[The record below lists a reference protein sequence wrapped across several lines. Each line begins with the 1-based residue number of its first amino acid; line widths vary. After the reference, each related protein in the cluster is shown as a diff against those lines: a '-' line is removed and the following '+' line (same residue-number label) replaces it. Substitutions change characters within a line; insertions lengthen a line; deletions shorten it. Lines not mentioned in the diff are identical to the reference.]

1 MPASSR
7 QARWESEKATWP
19 HPEFSRFV
27 EAGGLR
33 WHVQCAGRG
42 PRLLLVHGTGAST
55 HSWRDLIPRLAQR
68 FTIVAADL
76 PGHGFTEEVT
86 VQQRSIGG
94 MSACLAELLRALDC
108 RPVYCVGH
116 SAGAVILCRMA
127 LEGFIQPRVII
138 SLNGAF
144 LPLASTVGR
153 LFSPLAKLLVAS
165 PLLPRLLAWQGGS
178 TPSVARVLAGTG
190 SQLTPQ
196 GIELYRRLV
205 CNPEHIAGALGMMS
219 SWDLDAFQPALSR
232 LATPLVL
239 IVGDN
244 DKTVPPAQALELQRR
259 LRHARVLMLPRLG
272 HLAHEEAPDLVV
284 EEIIRS
290 CGDTIIED
298 DITSSAAD
306 TVTPG

>member
-1 MPASSR
+1 MQSPSR
-7 QARWESEKATWP
+7 QALWEREKATWP

-42 PRLLLVHGTGAST
+42 PHLLLVHGTGAST
-55 HSWRDLIPRLAQR
+55 HSWRELIPRLAER
-68 FTIVAADL
+68 FRIVAADL
-76 PGHGFTEEVT
+76 PGHGFTEQVT
-86 VQQRSIGG
+86 AQQRSIGG
-94 MSACLAELLRALDC
+94 MSACLAALLRALDC

-127 LEGFIQPRVII
+127 LDGFIQPRVIV

-144 LPLASTVGR
+144 LPLASAVGR

-165 PLLPRLLAWQGGS
+165 PLLPRVLAWQGGS

-205 CNPEHIAGALGMMS
+205 RNPEHIAGALGMMS

-232 LATPLVL
+232 LAIPLVL
-239 IVGDN
+239 IVGEN
-244 DKTVPPAQALELQRR
+244 DKTVPPAQALELRRR
-259 LRHARVLMLPRLG
+259 LRHARVVMLPRLG
-272 HLAHEEAPDLVV
+272 HLAHEEAPDWLVD
-284 EEIIRS
+284 EILKS
-290 CGDTIIED
+290 CGDTLIED
-298 DITSSAAD
+298 DIAPSAAD
-306 TVTPG
+306 SVAPA

>member
-1 MPASSR
+1 M
-7 QARWESEKATWP
+7 
-19 HPEFSRFV
+19 

-42 PRLLLVHGTGAST
+42 PPLLLVHGTGAST

-68 FTIVAADL
+68 FTVVAADL

-94 MSACLAELLRALDC
+94 MSACLAELLRTLDC
-108 RPVYCVGH
+108 RPVCCVGH

-127 LEGFIQPRVII
+127 LEGFIQPRVIV

-165 PLLPRLLAWQGGS
+165 PLLPRLLAWQGRS

-190 SQLTPQ
+190 SRLTPQ

-205 CNPEHIAGALGMMS
+205 CNPQHIAGALGMMS
-219 SWDLDAFQPALSR
+219 SWDLDAFQPDLRR

-239 IVGDN
+239 IVGEN
-244 DKTVPPAQALELQRR
+244 DKTVPPAQALELQGR
-259 LRHARVLMLPRLG
+259 LPNARVVMLARLG

-284 EEIIRS
+284 DEIIAS
-290 CGDTIIED
+290 CGDTLIED
-298 DITSSAAD
+298 DIASAAAP
-306 TVTPG
+306 VTPA